1 MKKSFIMAVCCV
13 ASLFA
18 SCQQEEIEN
27 EIEKL
32 KVSIEAAIGNAASLP
47 KGRYV
52 GDEPNGASFGAN
64 DEIGLSVNGG
74 NFVKWTCNGSKWS
87 PVGESVYWTNKT
99 DKHKFYAFYPYNSPN
114 GMSLS
119 NVPMPDLSKQNGQMA
134 DVAKHDFLAAEKE
147 QTYGTD
153 GVVSFTEE
161 AEAPFGHISSL
172 IQIKIKGD
180 GDLGSATID
189 SILIEGTGVTTLS
202 TYSFES
208 KEVKLDATNASNK
221 MIAKDLN
228 RQMNSSDQLFYFI
241 LNAGT
246 VNLTDMSLTIGY
258 TSGGKKYKAKLQG
271 MGSANAKLERGK
283 LYSYTLKISDGV
295 LTISGN
301 EIKDWESGES
311 MDDIV
316 INGEEQA

>member
-1 MKKSFIMAVCCV
+1 MKNKIIMAVCCV

-27 EIEKL
+27 GIEKL
-32 KVSIEAAIGNAASLP
+32 KVSIEATIGSAAGLP
-47 KGRYV
+47 AGRYV
-52 GDEPNGASFGAN
+52 GNEPNGVSFGAD
-64 DEIGLSVNGG
+64 DEIGLSVDGG
-74 NFVKWTCNGSKWS
+74 NFVKWTYNGSKWS
-87 PVGESVYWTNKT
+87 PVGESVYWENKT
-99 DKHKFYAFYPYNSPN
+99 DEYRFCAFYPYKSLN
-114 GMSLS
+114 GLSLL
-119 NVPMPDLSKQNGQMA
+119 NVPMPDLSSQNGLMT
-134 DVAKHDFLAAEKE
+134 DVAKLDFLVAEKE
-147 QTYGTD
+147 QAYGTD

-161 AEAPFGHISSL
+161 TGAPFEHVSSL
-172 IQIKIKGD
+172 IQIRIKGN
-180 GDLGSATID
+180 GDLGLATID
-189 SILIEGTGVTTLS
+189 SILIEGTGITTLS
-202 TYSFES
+202 TYSFDS
-208 KEVKLDATNASNK
+208 KEVELDAVNASNK
-221 MIAKDLN
+221 MLAKELN

-258 TSGGKKYKAKLQG
+258 TSGEKKYKAKLQG
-271 MGSANAKLERGK
+271 MGSGSTKLERGK

-301 EIKDWESGES
+301 EIKDWESGEN